1 MNNPTSTLGR
11 TVKVMKR
18 WVCVTALVLL
28 FLAVGVGGV
37 SSHEAR
43 AQGSPSMD
51 ATDCNTAEVEV
62 APTETIVPTTA
73 TVSPDPSADGWNKDM
88 ATVTSRARYKTH

>member
-18 WVCVTALVLL
+18 WVCATALVLL

-37 SSHEAR
+37 PSHEAR

-51 ATDCNTAEVEV
+51 ATDTSTAEVEV
-62 APTETIVPTTA
+62 APTATIAPITA
-73 TVSPDPSADGWNKDM
+73 TVSPEPNADGWNKGM
-88 ATVTSRARYKTH
+88 ATVTLSARFKAH

>member
-1 MNNPTSTLGR
+1 MNNPTSIPGR

-18 WVCVTALVLL
+18 WVCVMALVLL

-37 SSHEAR
+37 PSHEAR

-51 ATDCNTAEVEV
+51 ATDTSTAEVEV
-62 APTETIVPTTA
+62 APTESIAPTAA
-73 TVSPDPSADGWNKDM
+73 TVSPDPSANGWNKDM
-88 ATVTSRARYKTH
+88 TTVTLRARYKAH

>member
-1 MNNPTSTLGR
+1 MNNPTSIPGR

-18 WVCVTALVLL
+18 WVCVMALVLL

-37 SSHEAR
+37 PSHEAR

-51 ATDCNTAEVEV
+51 ATDTSTAEVEV
-62 APTETIVPTTA
+62 APTESIAPTAA
-73 TVSPDPSADGWNKDM
+73 TVSPDPSANGWNKDM
-88 ATVTSRARYKTH
+88 ATVTFRARYKAH

>member
-1 MNNPTSTLGR
+1 MNNPTSIPGR

-18 WVCVTALVLL
+18 WVCVMALVLL

-37 SSHEAR
+37 PSHEAR

-51 ATDCNTAEVEV
+51 ATDTSTAEVEV

-73 TVSPDPSADGWNKDM
+73 TVSPGPVADGWNKDI
-88 ATVTSRARYKTH
+88 ATVTLRARYKTH

>member
-18 WVCVTALVLL
+18 LVCMMALVLL

-37 SSHEAR
+37 PSRETR
-43 AQGSPSMD
+43 AQESPLMD
-51 ATDCNTAEVEV
+51 AIDTSTAEVEV
-62 APTETIVPTTA
+62 VPTETIVPTTA